1 MFIRTQIVYAIQS
14 KVINALKGIVE
25 NFYLVEYV
33 TDGCAGQ
40 YKNFKSFSN
49 IVYHFKDFNI
59 VAIWTFFATAHG
71 KSSCDGIGGNIKR
84 CAANESLRRSPNEAI
99 VSAAHMFEFCT
110 KTFPSIIIEIVTA
123 QDISNASLIVDKRE
137 LLSKTQYTEFTQ
149 VHRVTTTLNMLG
161 MGRLAPKF

>member
-1 MFIRTQIVYAIQS
+1 MVYAIQS

-49 IVYHFKDFNI
+49 IVYHYKDFQI

-84 CAANESLRRSPNEAI
+84 CAANKSLRRSPHEAI
-99 VSAAHMFEFCT
+99 VCAADMFEFCT
-110 KTFPSIIIEIVTA
+110 KTFPSIVIQTITA
-123 QDISNASLIVDKRE
+123 QDISTATQIVEKRE
-137 LLSKTQYTEFTQ
+137 RCSQ
-149 VHRVTTTLNMLG
+149 
-161 MGRLAPKF
+161 RL